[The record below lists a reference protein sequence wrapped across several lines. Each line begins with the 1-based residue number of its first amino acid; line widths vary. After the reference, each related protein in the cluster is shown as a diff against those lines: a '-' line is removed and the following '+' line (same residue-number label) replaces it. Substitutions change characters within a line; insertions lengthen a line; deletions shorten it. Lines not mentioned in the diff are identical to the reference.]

1 MENKSC
7 AAYAQ
12 DLVIRVTG
20 YGILGYHDD
29 VPLSV
34 WNKKFEITNGTHN
47 FVTLIKMTKELKTQ
61 DTVNYDNATR
71 QKCLMIKLKLL
82 IFIVITFHIIIVRF
96 VSSGANVLIS
106 NSAHFSFKT
115 WTGHIAFGISGIYN
129 IHFKDGYK
137 GPACNINMN
146 LGSVN
151 PYINVSITLV

>member
-7 AAYAQ
+7 AAHAQ
-12 DLVIRVTG
+12 DLVIRVTV

-47 FVTLIKMTKELKTQ
+47 FVTLIKITKELKTQ

-96 VSSGANVLIS
+96 VTSGANVLIS

-115 WTGHIAFGISGIYN
+115 
-129 IHFKDGYK
+129 
-137 GPACNINMN
+137 
-146 LGSVN
+146 
-151 PYINVSITLV
+151 

>member
-1 MENKSC
+1 MNVHSMGTSYCVVKVFSPTDY
-7 AAYAQ
+7 AY
-12 DLVIRVTG
+12 
-20 YGILGYHDD
+20 
-29 VPLSV
+29 
-34 WNKKFEITNGTHN
+34 N
-47 FVTLIKMTKELKTQ
+47 Q
-61 DTVNYDNATR
+61 DTVNYDNAIR

-82 IFIVITFHIIIVRF
+82 IFIVITFHTIIVRF
-96 VSSGANVLIS
+96 VTSGANVLIS

>member
-1 MENKSC
+1 MENKSS

-12 DLVIRVTG
+12 DLVIRVTV

-61 DTVNYDNATR
+61 DTVNCDNAIR

-96 VSSGANVLIS
+96 VTSEANVLIS

-115 WTGHIAFGISGIYN
+115 
-129 IHFKDGYK
+129 
-137 GPACNINMN
+137 
-146 LGSVN
+146 
-151 PYINVSITLV
+151 

>member
-47 FVTLIKMTKELKTQ
+47 FVTLIKMTKELKHKIQ
-61 DTVNYDNATR
+61 
-71 QKCLMIKLKLL
+71 LIMIMLL
-82 IFIVITFHIIIVRF
+82 DR
-96 VSSGANVLIS
+96 
-106 NSAHFSFKT
+106 
-115 WTGHIAFGISGIYN
+115 
-129 IHFKDGYK
+129 
-137 GPACNINMN
+137 
-146 LGSVN
+146 SV
-151 PYINVSITLV
+151 